1 MRSLVVRWRDD
12 GNFHEDL
19 EAEWL
24 QIGKNLF

>member
-1 MRSLVVRWRDD
+1 LVIGRRNN